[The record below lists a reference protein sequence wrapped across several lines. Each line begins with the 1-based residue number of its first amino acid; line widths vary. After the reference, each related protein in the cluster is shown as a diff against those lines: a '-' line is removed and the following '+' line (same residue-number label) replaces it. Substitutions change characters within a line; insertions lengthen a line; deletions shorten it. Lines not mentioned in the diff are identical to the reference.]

1 MSSAVH
7 EVVNP
12 ATEEIVTTV
21 ELTSLEQTDA
31 AIERAAR
38 AFPAWRA
45 VAPGD
50 RGRLLRRFA
59 ELVDAHVEELA
70 QLEVANSGHTIGN
83 ARWEAGNVRDVLTY
97 YSAAPERA
105 SGRQIPVAGANPQP
119 AIGMGKFQGTMMPTT
134 PNGSRNVTSR
144 PPATGIW

>member
-1 MSSAVH
+1 MGSVSGVH

-21 ELTSLEQTDA
+21 ELMSLEQTDA
-31 AIERAAR
+31 AIERAAA

-59 ELVDAHVEELA
+59 DLVDAHLEELA
-70 QLEVANSGHTIGN
+70 QLEGANSGDPIGN
-83 ARWEAGNVRDVLTY
+83 ARWEAGKVRDVL
-97 YSAAPERA
+97 
-105 SGRQIPVAGANPQP
+105 Q
-119 AIGMGKFQGTMMPTT
+119 
-134 PNGSRNVTSR
+134 
-144 PPATGIW
+144 

>member
-1 MSSAVH
+1 MGAVSSAVH

-45 VAPGD
+45 VAGRDPAPGREGTGRALD
-50 RGRLLRRFA
+50 RGVRLLERGELDGGDDLLGGRIDD
-59 ELVDAHVEELA
+59 LVDGAAHSRSKPRTLSQSVTAL
-70 QLEVANSGHTIGN
+70 SK
-83 ARWEAGNVRDVLTY
+83 
-97 YSAAPERA
+97 AASSTRA
-105 SGRQIPVAGANPQP
+105 AFV
-119 AIGMGKFQGTMMPTT
+119 
-134 PNGSRNVTSR
+134 
-144 PPATGIW
+144 